1 MPCRDSFQKDGW
13 CKVAAPDKPT
23 IMMDDFRKDPDVN
36 PLATPSGRIEIFSD
50 TISGFDYDDCPGH
63 PVWLEPLEWLGSAE
77 PDQLHMISNQPR
89 NKLHSQ
95 LDHGPVSRADRPRG
109 VEPVTMHPKD
119 AAKRDLHEG
128 QIVRIHNKRGACL
141 AELRTSADIR
151 PGVIQIATGA
161 WFDPDGDTC
170 RNGNPNTLTPDKG
183 SSSLAQGP
191 IAHSCLVK
199 VSSA

>member
-1 MPCRDSFQKDGW
+1 
-13 CKVAAPDKPT
+13 
-23 IMMDDFRKDPDVN
+23 
-36 PLATPSGRIEIFSD
+36 
-50 TISGFDYDDCPGH
+50 
-63 PVWLEPLEWLGSAE
+63 
-77 PDQLHMISNQPR
+77 
-89 NKLHSQ
+89 
-95 LDHGPVSRADRPRG
+95 
-109 VEPVTMHPKD
+109 MHPED

-141 AELRTSADIR
+141 AELITSADIR

-199 VSSA
+199 VSLA